1 LSLMMGT
8 DPEDESEAPQETWE
22 EKRDAKAAA
31 RLDQRN
37 AHMKELMK
45 RSPVQRFERQPL
57 RREKQ
62 QKEEK
67 EKLYEAPSPAVK
79 AHREAREKARKLD
92 RAALSKLRTMVDQT
106 DGDESKGSAPAGGAV
121 DALAEQERR
130 LLQRMNRP
138 RRGLDGKIVGGGSA
152 AGFSPL

>member
-1 LSLMMGT
+1 MRTYELRYDWEMMLKCR
-8 DPEDESEAPQETWE
+8 P
-22 EKRDAKAAA
+22 
-31 RLDQRN
+31 
-37 AHMKELMK
+37 
-45 RSPVQRFERQPL
+45 
-57 RREKQ
+57 
-62 QKEEK
+62 
-67 EKLYEAPSPAVK
+67 Y
-79 AHREAREKARKLD
+79 
-92 RAALSKLRTMVDQT
+92 QT